1 MSTHVS
7 FSDADRRA
15 RLVARHHL
23 DRTAADPVQ
32 AVRAVVAGHSTDPA
46 TPYLAAW
53 ARVSGFT
60 TGDLDRALLDQRAL
74 WRLHAMRRTLFVVD
88 ATEGAVFEAAASREV
103 ARRERRRVEGWLAGE
118 MDAARVRSFLSGLEE
133 RVLDALADG
142 AERRTQELTARV
154 PELGTEITL
163 GSGKWSTRTPLSS
176 RFLFLMA
183 MDGRIVRTRPAGS
196 WRSSQYHWVHA
207 AHWFGE
213 EIAPMDDDAARIAL
227 ARRYLARHGPATI
240 EDVRWWTGW
249 TARQTAAAVEPV
261 ATVPARL
268 DGGREG
274 LVLAEDTDAIP
285 MPAPSATLLPAL
297 DSSPMGW
304 KHREWFLG
312 DHASRLFDRTG
323 NIGPSVWVDGRI
335 VGGWAQRRQGDVVYR
350 LLEDVGVEAERA
362 VAREAAELTTWL
374 GGTVITPRFRTPL
387 ERELV
392 DTGG

>member
-1 MSTHVS
+1 MSTHVR

-23 DRTAADPVQ
+23 GREAADPVQ
-32 AVRAVVAGHSTDPA
+32 AVRAVVASHSTDPA
-46 TPYLAAW
+46 TPYLAAR

-60 TGDLDRALLDQRAL
+60 TGDLDRALLDRRAL

-88 ATEGAVFEAAASREV
+88 ATEGGVFEAAASRDV
-103 ARRERRRVEGWLAGE
+103 ARRERRRLEGWLAGG
-118 MDAARVRSFLSGLEE
+118 MDAARVQPLLSGLEQK
-133 RVLDALADG
+133 VLEALADG

-163 GSGKWSTRTPLSS
+163 GSGKWSTRTPMAS

-196 WRSSQYHWVHA
+196 WRSSQYHWADAVR
-207 AHWFGE
+207 WFGE
-213 EIAPMDDDAARIAL
+213 ERAPMDDDAARIAL
-227 ARRYLARHGPATI
+227 ARRYLARHGPATL

-249 TARQTAAAVEPV
+249 TARQTAAAVAAV

-268 DGGREG
+268 DDGREG
-274 LVLAEDTDAIP
+274 LVLADDTDAVP
-285 MPAPSATLLPAL
+285 VPAPSATLLPAL

-304 KHREWFLG
+304 KHRDWFLG
-312 DHASRLFDRTG
+312 DHASRLFDRSG

-362 VAREAAELTTWL
+362 VVQEAAELTTWL

-387 ERELV
+387 ERELS